1 MRPGRATENAVE
13 RARPAR
19 DEDHLACR
27 RLLGELLADASALRG
42 GPTLVG
48 EADPEGL
55 LSRWTTPPAQLLV
68 GEFDGVVVGVLG
80 VTTSGPTAGA
90 GRRCLVEGCY
100 VERDA
105 RGVGVGSA
113 LLSEAVA
120 WSKQQGCLALDALA
134 LPGDRAT
141 KQRLEAE
148 GFTARL
154 LTLSRPLD

>member
-1 MRPGRATENAVE
+1 MEL
-13 RARPAR
+13 ARPAR
-19 DEDHLACR
+19 DEDHPACR
-27 RLLGELLADASALRG
+27 RLLGDLLSGASALRG

-48 EADPEGL
+48 EANPESL
-55 LSRWTTPPAQLLV
+55 LARWTAPGARLLV

-80 VTTSGPTAGA
+80 VTASAPAADGD
-90 GRRCLVEGCY
+90 RRGLVEGCY

-105 RGVGVGSA
+105 RGVGVGSS
-113 LLSEAVA
+113 LLSAAVA
-120 WSKQQGCLALDALA
+120 WCKAEGCREVDALA

-154 LTLSRPLD
+154 LTLSRRLD